1 MTDSIFTTE
10 NPQTTDTTGEAAKLQ
25 VVLPDSVRELI
36 GEGKKYA
43 SVELALAALTPAQQH
58 IAKLEAENADLRT
71 KASSGAST
79 EEVLRAIEALG
90 KSKEDGT
97 PPAAPLALDETKV
110 TELLTRVLTAR
121 ETATLHAQNEAAV
134 GALLTEKYKDKAKE
148 HFEGRAKELG
158 MSPVALSTLVRT
170 TPSAAMELLGLKP
183 AGAARPNPSKG
194 SINAEAFSSVPRTD
208 SQPRK
213 SVMFGAKTSD
223 MVDAWRAAKP
233 TDA

>member
-90 KSKEDGT
+90 NKDTVT
-97 PPAAPLALDETKV
+97 PTVAPVALDETRV

-183 AGAARPNPSKG
+183 VVAGRPNPSKS
-194 SINAEAFSSVPRTD
+194 SINAEAFSSVPRQD

-213 SVMFGAKTSD
+213 SVMFGATT
-223 MVDAWRAAKP
+223 DAMIAEWRRAKP
-233 TDA
+233 SDA